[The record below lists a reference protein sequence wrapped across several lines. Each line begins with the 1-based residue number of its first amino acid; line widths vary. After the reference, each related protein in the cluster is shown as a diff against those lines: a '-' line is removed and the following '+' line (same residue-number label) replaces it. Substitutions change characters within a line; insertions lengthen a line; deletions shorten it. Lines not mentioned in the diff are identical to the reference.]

1 MNFTVA
7 SAPLAAL
14 RGRLHLQRWNSSPHT
29 CRPSAAC
36 VSAVEGVQRLCCHST
51 RLSRLESSR
60 PKQLRGLRPT
70 GTRRR
75 AP

>member
-36 VSAVEGVQRLCCHST
+36 ISAVEGVQRLCCHS
-51 RLSRLESSR
+51 RAYPDSRAADRNSC
-60 PKQLRGLRPT
+60 
-70 GTRRR
+70 
-75 AP
+75 AA